1 MIDLSPLITFNFNML
16 TIEKK
21 ESVNEM
27 PKKKKKKKTII
38 KQSRRMKN
46 FNTY

>member
-1 MIDLSPLITFNFNML
+1 ML
-16 TIEKK
+16 TIEK

-27 PKKKKKKKTII
+27 QKKKKKKKKKKTII
-38 KQSRRMKN
+38 KQSRMKN

>member
-27 PKKKKKKKTII
+27 PKKKTII